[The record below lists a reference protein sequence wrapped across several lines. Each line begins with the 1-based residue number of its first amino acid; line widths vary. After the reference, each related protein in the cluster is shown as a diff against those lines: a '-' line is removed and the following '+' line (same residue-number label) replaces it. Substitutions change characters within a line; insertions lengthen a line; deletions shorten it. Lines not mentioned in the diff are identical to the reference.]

1 MNHQPGRMEVQ
12 MNRASLLAMLW
23 TILPRTNGKTDE
35 TYLFNYLSMCYH
47 LSNIINT
54 GTYDQTIKFPDGTGI
69 TIYDWT
75 QSRIGA
81 TLEVI

>member
-1 MNHQPGRMEVQ
+1 

-23 TILPRTNGKTDE
+23 TILPRTDGKTDE
-35 TYLFNYLSMCYH
+35 TYLFNYLSMCYQ
-47 LSNIINT
+47 LSSIINT
-54 GTYDQTIKFPDGTGI
+54 GIHDQTIKFSDGSGI

-75 QSRIGA
+75 QNRTGA